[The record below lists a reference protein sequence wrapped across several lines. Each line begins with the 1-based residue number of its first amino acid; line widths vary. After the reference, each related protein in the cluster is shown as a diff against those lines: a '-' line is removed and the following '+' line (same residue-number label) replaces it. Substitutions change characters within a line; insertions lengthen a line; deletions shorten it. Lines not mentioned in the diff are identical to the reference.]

1 VERVEARGRFFG
13 KDGGRIGR
21 GRKDVV
27 GVGWGGVLKLKR
39 AFVGE

>member
-1 VERVEARGRFFG
+1 VERVEARGGFFG

-27 GVGWGGVLKLKR
+27 GWGGVLKLKR
-39 AFVGE
+39 AFAGE

>member
-27 GVGWGGVLKLKR
+27 GWGGV
-39 AFVGE
+39 GC